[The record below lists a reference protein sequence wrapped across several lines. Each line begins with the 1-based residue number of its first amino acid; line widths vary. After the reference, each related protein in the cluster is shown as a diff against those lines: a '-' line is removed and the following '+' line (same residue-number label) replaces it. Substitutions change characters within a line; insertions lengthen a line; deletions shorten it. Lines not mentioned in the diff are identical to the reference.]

1 MVRTQHRYFKRSIKR
16 EVNDKIPEENLSKN
30 YSIKIAGLNGLACL
44 AFPFGS

>member
-1 MVRTQHRYFKRSIKR
+1 MNWKPKLLMFAQLV
-16 EVNDKIPEENLSKN
+16 KIAIN